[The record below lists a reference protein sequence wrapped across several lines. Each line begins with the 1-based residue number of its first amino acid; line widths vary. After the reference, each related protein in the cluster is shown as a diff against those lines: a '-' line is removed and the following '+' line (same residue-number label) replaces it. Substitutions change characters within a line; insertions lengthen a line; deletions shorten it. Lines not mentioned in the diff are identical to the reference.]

1 MKYWIVIDEI
11 SLTEDFIHVR
21 WKGSI
26 DGDEFHCKSVI
37 GLNELK
43 DEDLERAIFSWL
55 FKQLEES
62 HAGSEKKKDMERKL
76 ESMKGKKYDDA
87 TWVLAEKLEGKGK

>member
-11 SLTEDFIHVR
+11 YMSDEFIHVR

-26 DGDEFHCKSVI
+26 DGDEFHYKSVI

-43 DEDLERAIFSWL
+43 EENLEKAIFSWL
-55 FKQLEES
+55 YKELEKS
-62 HAGSEKKKDMERKL
+62 HAGSEKKKEQVRKL
-76 ESMKGKKYDDA
+76 ESMKGKKYDDE
-87 TWVLAEKLEGKGK
+87 TWVLAEKLDK